1 MKINLGTLLGL
12 GLLLTI
18 IFFACGGTYSTIN
31 SFKVTN
37 IELDKGSF
45 FGYLKLT
52 GTDGDG
58 NVVNSYSSSYSKSVQ
73 SEWLG
78 DVGICYN
85 LFGFGLP
92 NEQSSKFHIIN
103 SFPVSCQ
110 QK

>member
-1 MKINLGTLLGL
+1 MKINLGTLLAFFL
-12 GLLLTI
+12 VLTI
-18 IFFACGGTYSTIN
+18 GFVVCGGTYSTID

-52 GTDGDG
+52 GTDGNG
-58 NVVNSYSSSYSKSVQ
+58 NVVNAYSSSYSKSIQ

-92 NEQSSKFHIIN
+92 NENSSKFHIIN
-103 SFPVSCQ
+103 S
-110 QK
+110 